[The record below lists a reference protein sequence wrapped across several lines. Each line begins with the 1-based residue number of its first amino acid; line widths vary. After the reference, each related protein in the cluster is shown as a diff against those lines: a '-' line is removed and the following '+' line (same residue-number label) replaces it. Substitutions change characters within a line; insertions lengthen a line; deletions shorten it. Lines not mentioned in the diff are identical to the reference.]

1 MPESRITKIRRN
13 IDRDC
18 RVTHARVVLFRRAG
32 ETGAM
37 KPTIRDIA
45 AALLSLQG
53 LRASGN
59 ELQVLDRVLTE
70 EQMLDFVHDMALEAM
85 EQGW

>member
-1 MPESRITKIRRN
+1 
-13 IDRDC
+13 
-18 RVTHARVVLFRRAG
+18 
-32 ETGAM
+32 M